1 LRSWPWRPRSIGLV
15 ARLTVRSVAVGFLVF
30 ASLTVLLGGCSVT
43 ASSSSP
49 PTTSLNQ
56 PRPATVIVHLKAGTS
71 ASQALSLENDL
82 GNPAKG
88 INGSDGIRITGSDWS
103 VVSPR
108 IVHIYL
114 ESSETVAAIDHLLP
128 AIRKMPHVEDVT
140 VQFG

>member
-1 LRSWPWRPRSIGLV
+1 M
-15 ARLTVRSVAVGFLVF
+15 RSVALGFLVF
-30 ASLTVLLGGCSVT
+30 ASFMVVAGGCSGPAT
-43 ASSSSP
+43 FSYSP

-56 PRPATVIVHLKAGTS
+56 PRAATVIVHLKAGTS
-71 ASQALSLENDL
+71 ASQALSLENHL

-114 ESSETVAAIDHLLP
+114 ASETAVAIDHLLP
-128 AIRKMPHVEDVT
+128 AIRKMPHVADVT